1 MFTDMV
7 GSTALAQVDEVEA
20 LRLRDEQDALLRRLF
35 PAHHGRA
42 IKSMGDGFLAEF
54 DSALRAVECAID
66 IQRQLQARNSRH
78 AGPPIHLRIGIH
90 LGDVE
95 ARGKDIV
102 GDAVNVASRVEP
114 LAEPGG
120 ICITEPVFGLVRN
133 KVPNR
138 FERLAPQALKNV
150 RFPIDIYRVLPGGDG
165 ELAAAGDAGSTG
177 LAVLPFVN
185 ISQDPNDAY
194 FADGMTEEL
203 ITVLSQLKGLRVIA
217 RTSVVP
223 YRATSKGVSQIGR
236 ELRVTSVLE
245 GSVRKSGSRLR
256 VAAQLI
262 DVRSEGHLWAQT
274 YDRELDDVFSV
285 QSEVARQVA
294 EALRIEL
301 RPADAARLGSKP
313 RVRSDSY
320 IAFLRGRT
328 LLHEQTLE
336 SLEAA
341 RQQFVTAISLDPT
354 NAAAHS
360 GLAVSTCQIGWW
372 YPDVLPPDWLETS
385 RGSAARAIEL
395 DPTLAE
401 PHEAVALIRETEYD
415 YLGAETE
422 FRAALALNPSYSLAR
437 HNYASILQE
446 EGRAEEALLELELAE
461 ASDPLWVRNLL
472 SLARLLVWMGRTEE
486 ALIRIRKMQELTP
499 EGADCYSALFTY
511 HISQSHQ
518 DEALRALLRVEELTS
533 EPRRKAVLHAGYLA
547 VSGKTTEAIAL
558 LRHEETL
565 PEIAVITW
573 WIAMTYAELGL
584 LDECFRL
591 MDRAA
596 DAGYLALHECRLDPR
611 LALVRNDPRFERFLK
626 RLRLR

>member
-1 MFTDMV
+1 MFTDIV
-7 GSTALAQVDEVEA
+7 GSTALAQTDEAEA

-35 PAHHGRA
+35 RAHHGRA
-42 IKSMGDGFLAEF
+42 VKSMGDGFLAEF
-54 DSALRAVECAID
+54 DSALRAAECAID
-66 IQRQLQARNSRH
+66 IQHQLRARNSRQ

-120 ICITEPVFGLVRN
+120 ICITEPVYGLVRN
-133 KVPNR
+133 KLPNR
-138 FERLAPQALKNV
+138 FERLTPQALKNV
-150 RFPIDIYRVLPGGDG
+150 RFPLDIYRVLLGGDG
-165 ELAAAGDAGSTG
+165 ELTYTQDAGPTG

-194 FADGMTEEL
+194 FADGLTEEL
-203 ITVLSQLKGLRVIA
+203 ITVLSHMKGLRVIA
-217 RTSVVP
+217 RTSVMP
-223 YRATSKGVSQIGR
+223 YRATTKGVSQIGG

-245 GSVRKSGSRLR
+245 GSVRKSGNRLR

-274 YDRELDDVFSV
+274 YDRELDDIFSV
-285 QSEVARQVA
+285 QSEVARRVA
-294 EALRIEL
+294 EALRVEL
-301 RPADAARLGSKP
+301 RPAEAARLGSRP
-313 RVRSDSY
+313 RVRADSY
-320 IAFLRGRT
+320 VAFLRGRT
-328 LLHEQTLE
+328 LLHEPTLE

-341 RQQFVTAISLDPT
+341 RQQFLRAISLDST

-372 YPDVLPPDWLETS
+372 YPDALPPDWLSTS
-385 RGSAARAIEL
+385 RDSAARAIEL

-401 PHEAVALIRETEYD
+401 PHEAVALILETEYD
-415 YLGAETE
+415 YLSAETE
-422 FRAALALNPSYSLAR
+422 FRAALDLNPSYSLAH

-446 EGRAEEALLELELAE
+446 EGRAEEALRELELAE
-461 ASDPLWVRNLL
+461 AADPFWVRNLL
-472 SLARLLVWMGRTEE
+472 SSARLLVWMGRPEE
-486 ALIRIRKMQELTP
+486 ALVRIRKMQELAP
-499 EGADCYSALFTY
+499 EGTDYYSALFTY
-511 HISQSHQ
+511 HISQTHQ
-518 DEALRALLRVEELTS
+518 EAALSALLRVEELTS
-533 EPRRKAVLHAGYLA
+533 EPRRKAVLHAGSLT

-565 PEIAVITW
+565 PELAVMTW
-573 WIAMTYAELGL
+573 WIAMAYAELGL
-584 LDECFRL
+584 LDDCFRL

-611 LALVRNDPRFERFLK
+611 LAPVRNDPRFDRFLN
-626 RLRLR
+626 RLDLA